1 MLNIQNYSAS
11 PHPGIVAERPQTP
24 SASEHVETAVVPSTT
39 EHRGTDI
46 ISLSQA
52 ATKIQQAQQTL
63 QSTPPISEEN
73 NDERTLARQQ
83 LTSSLNALAKS
94 GVSLSAEQNENLRS
108 AFSAPTSAL
117 FSASPMAQP
126 RTTISDAEIWDM
138 VSQNISAIG
147 DSYLGVYENVVAVY
161 TDFYQAFSDIL
172 SKMGGW
178 LLPGKDG
185 NTVKLDVTSLK
196 NNLNSLNKKYNQIN
210 SNTVLFPAQSGSGVK
225 VATEAEARQWLSELN
240 LPNSC
245 LKSYGS
251 GYVVTVD
258 LTPLQK
264 MVQDIDG
271 LGAPGKDSKLEMDN
285 AKYQA
290 WQSGFKAQEENMKT
304 TLQTL
309 TQKYSNANSLYDNL
323 VKVLSSTISSSL
335 ETAKSFLQG

>member
-11 PHPGIVAERPQTP
+11 PRPGLAAERPQAT
-24 SASEHVETAVVPSTT
+24 SASDHVETTAAPPVT
-39 EHRGTDI
+39 EPRGADI

-52 ATKIQQAQQTL
+52 ATKAQQVQQTL
-63 QSTPPISEEN
+63 RSTLPVSEEN

-94 GVSLSAEQNENLRS
+94 GVSLSAEQNESLRS
-108 AFSAPTSAL
+108 AFSAPALAL
-117 FSASPMAQP
+117 FSTAPMAQP
-126 RTTISDAEIWDM
+126 RVTISDAEIWDM

-147 DSYLGVYENVVAVY
+147 DNYLGVYENVVAVY

-178 LLPGKDG
+178 LSPGKDG
-185 NTVKLDVTSLK
+185 NTVKLNVNALK
-196 NNLNSLNKKYNQIN
+196 SEISNLINKYNQIN
-210 SNTVLFPAQSGSGVK
+210 KNTILFPTQTGGGVTT
-225 VATEAEARQWLSELN
+225 ASRAEAEQWIKELN
-240 LPNSC
+240 LPDSC
-245 LKSYGS
+245 LKSSGS
-251 GYVVTVD
+251 GFVVLVD
-258 LTPLQK
+258 MGPLDK
-264 MVQDIDG
+264 MVSDLNGIG
-271 LGAPGKDSKLEMDN
+271 SGSALELDN

-290 WQSGFKAQEENMKT
+290 WQSGFKAQEENLKT

>member
-39 EHRGTDI
+39 EPRGADI

-52 ATKIQQAQQTL
+52 AAKAQQAQQTL
-63 QSTPPISEEN
+63 RLTLPVSEEN

-83 LTSSLNALAKS
+83 LTSSLNALAKL
-94 GVSLSAEQNENLRS
+94 GVSLSAEQHEGLRN
-108 AFSAPTSAL
+108 AFSAPALAL
-117 FSASPMAQP
+117 FSTAPMAQP

-147 DSYLGVYENVVAVY
+147 DNYLGVYENVVAVY

-178 LLPGKDG
+178 LSPGKDG
-185 NTVKLDVTSLK
+185 NTVKLNVNALK
-196 NNLNSLNKKYNQIN
+196 SEISNLINKYNQIN
-210 SNTVLFPAQSGSGVK
+210 KNTILFPTQTGGGVTT
-225 VATEAEARQWLSELN
+225 ASRAEAEQWIKELN
-240 LPNSC
+240 LPDSC
-245 LKSYGS
+245 LKSSGS
-251 GYVVTVD
+251 GFVVLVD
-258 LTPLQK
+258 MGPLDK
-264 MVQDIDG
+264 MVSDLNGIG
-271 LGAPGKDSKLEMDN
+271 SGSALELDN

-290 WQSGFKAQEENMKT
+290 WQSGFKAQEENLKT

>member
-24 SASEHVETAVVPSTT
+24 SASEHAEIAVVPSTT
-39 EHRGTDI
+39 EPRGADI

-52 ATKIQQAQQTL
+52 ATKAQQAQQTL
-63 QSTPPISEEN
+63 RSTLPVSEEN

-94 GVSLSAEQNENLRS
+94 GISLSAEQHEGLRN
-108 AFSAPTSAL
+108 AFSEPALTL
-117 FSASPMAQP
+117 FSTAPMAQP
-126 RTTISDAEIWDM
+126 RTTISDVDIWNM

-147 DSYLGVYENVVAVY
+147 DNYLGVYENVVAVY

-178 LLPGKDG
+178 LSPGKDG
-185 NTVKLDVTSLK
+185 NTVKLNVNSLK
-196 NNLNSLNKKYNQIN
+196 SEISSLINKYNQTN
-210 SNTVLFPAQSGSGVK
+210 KNTILFPSQTGSGVTT
-225 VATEAEARQWLSELN
+225 ATRAEAEQWIKELN
-240 LPNSC
+240 LPDSC
-245 LKSYGS
+245 LKVSGS
-251 GYVVTVD
+251 GYVVLVD
-258 LTPLQK
+258 TGPLSK
-264 MVQDIDG
+264 MVSDLNGIG
-271 LGAPGKDSKLEMDN
+271 SGSALELDN

-290 WQSGFKAQEENMKT
+290 WQAGFKAQEENLKT

>member
-11 PHPGIVAERPQTP
+11 PRPGLAAERPQTTA
-24 SASEHVETAVVPSTT
+24 ASDHVETTAAPSTT
-39 EHRGTDI
+39 EPRGADI

-52 ATKIQQAQQTL
+52 AAKAQQAQQTL
-63 QSTPPISEEN
+63 RSTLPVSEEN

-94 GVSLSAEQNENLRS
+94 GVSLSAEQNESLRS
-108 AFSAPTSAL
+108 AFSAPALAL
-117 FSASPMAQP
+117 FSASSMAQP
-126 RTTISDAEIWDM
+126 KATISDVKIWEMISD
-138 VSQNISAIG
+138 SISAIG
-147 DSYLGVYENVVAVY
+147 DNYLGVYENVVAVY

-196 NNLNSLNKKYNQIN
+196 NDLNSLISKYDQTNK
-210 SNTVLFPAQSGSGVK
+210 NTILFPTQTGSSVK
-225 VATEAEARQWLSELN
+225 GATEAEARQWLSDLN
-240 LPNSC
+240 LPDSC
-245 LKSYGS
+245 LKSTSS
-251 GYVVTVD
+251 GYVVIVD
-258 LTPLQK
+258 LAPLRK
-264 MVQDIDG
+264 MVTDITG
-271 LGAPGKDSKLEMDN
+271 LGAAGSDSKLEMDN

-290 WQSGFKAQEENMKT
+290 WQSGFKAQEENLKT

>member
-1 MLNIQNYSAS
+1 
-11 PHPGIVAERPQTP
+11 
-24 SASEHVETAVVPSTT
+24 
-39 EHRGTDI
+39 
-46 ISLSQA
+46 
-52 ATKIQQAQQTL
+52 
-63 QSTPPISEEN
+63 N
-73 NDERTLARQQ
+73 NDERTLAARQQ

-94 GVSLSAEQNENLRS
+94 GVSLSAEQNENLRSAFSAPTSGLRS

-196 NNLNSLNKKYNQIN
+196 NDLNSLVNKYNQIN

>member
-39 EHRGTDI
+39 EPRGADI

-52 ATKIQQAQQTL
+52 AAKAQQAQQTL
-63 QSTPPISEEN
+63 RLTLPVSEEN

-94 GVSLSAEQNENLRS
+94 GVSLSAEQHEGLRN
-108 AFSAPTSAL
+108 AFSAPALAL
-117 FSASPMAQP
+117 FSTAPMAQP
-126 RTTISDAEIWDM
+126 RVTISDAEIWDM

-147 DSYLGVYENVVAVY
+147 DNYLGVYENVVAVY

-178 LLPGKDG
+178 LSPGKDG
-185 NTVKLDVTSLK
+185 NTVKLNVNALK
-196 NNLNSLNKKYNQIN
+196 SEISNLINKYNQIN
-210 SNTVLFPAQSGSGVK
+210 KNTILFPTQTGGGVTT
-225 VATEAEARQWLSELN
+225 ASRAEAEQWIKELN
-240 LPNSC
+240 LPDSC
-245 LKSYGS
+245 LKSSGS
-251 GYVVTVD
+251 GFVVLVD
-258 LTPLQK
+258 MGPLDK
-264 MVQDIDG
+264 MVSDLNGIG
-271 LGAPGKDSKLEMDN
+271 SGSALELDN

-290 WQSGFKAQEENMKT
+290 WQSGFKAQEENLKT

>member
-39 EHRGTDI
+39 EPRGADI

-52 ATKIQQAQQTL
+52 AAKAQQAQQTL
-63 QSTPPISEEN
+63 RLTLPVSEEN

-83 LTSSLNALAKS
+83 LTSSLNALAKL
-94 GVSLSAEQNENLRS
+94 GVSLSAEQHEGLRN
-108 AFSAPTSAL
+108 AFSAPALAL
-117 FSASPMAQP
+117 FSTAPMAQP
-126 RTTISDAEIWDM
+126 RTIISDAEIWDM

-147 DSYLGVYENVVAVY
+147 DNYLGVYENVVAVY

-178 LLPGKDG
+178 LSPGKDG
-185 NTVKLDVTSLK
+185 NTVKLNVNALK
-196 NNLNSLNKKYNQIN
+196 SEISNLINKYNQIN
-210 SNTVLFPAQSGSGVK
+210 KNTILFPTQTGGGVTT
-225 VATEAEARQWLSELN
+225 ASRAEAEQWIKELN
-240 LPNSC
+240 LPDSC
-245 LKSYGS
+245 LKSSGS
-251 GYVVTVD
+251 GFVVLVD
-258 LTPLQK
+258 MGPLDK
-264 MVQDIDG
+264 MVSDLNGIG
-271 LGAPGKDSKLEMDN
+271 SGSALELDN

-290 WQSGFKAQEENMKT
+290 WQSGFKAQEENLKT